1 MTRDERSATL
11 RAGCASSA
19 PADARAFVARTG
31 QSWDLPEPVIEAAQ
45 LATSELVSNSV
56 EHALSGVQVTLALAD
71 DQLRI
76 AVRDHSKSPPVRRI
90 PNTSGAR
97 GRGIALVEA
106 VADEWGVLPHP
117 DGKTVWLVLPA
128 TGNGF
133 VLTDGAARAASP
145 TGVGGSVQADST
157 ANAATQHRPAPP
169 PRPAPRP
176 GRHHRPGRQP
186 RRSQHPGPGRQR
198 QAKTDTAAQAVSP
211 TKTDTTAPA
220 ESATR
225 TDTPAKPETVTPTT
239 PEAVTPAKPE
249 ATAPPTGAPATPQP
263 AVVSAAAPATGGAE
277 STAEP
282 SVLERPEVVEVP
294 EHAAE

>member
-31 QSWDLPEPVIEAAQ
+31 QTWELPEPVIEAAQ

-56 EHALSGVQVTLALAD
+56 EHALSGVQVTLALAG

-76 AVRDHSKSPPVRRI
+76 AVRDHSKAPPVRRV

-106 VADEWGVLPHP
+106 VAEEWGVLPHP

-128 TGNGF
+128 TGNGLMPF
-133 VLTDGAARAASP
+133 DGATQTVGTATAAS
-145 TGVGGSVQADST
+145 
-157 ANAATQHRPAPP
+157 
-169 PRPAPRP
+169 
-176 GRHHRPGRQP
+176 
-186 RRSQHPGPGRQR
+186 
-198 QAKTDTAAQAVSP
+198 AAQA
-211 TKTDTTAPA
+211 
-220 ESATR
+220 TR
-225 TDTPAKPETVTPTT
+225 A
-239 PEAVTPAKPE
+239 E
-249 ATAPPTGAPATPQP
+249 ATAP
-263 AVVSAAAPATGGAE
+263 TGGGSDSKAATVPAAE
-277 STAEP
+277 G

-294 EHAAE
+294 QHAAE

>member
-31 QSWDLPEPVIEAAQ
+31 QSWELPEPVIEAAQ

-106 VADEWGVLPHP
+106 VAQEWGVLPHP

-128 TGNGF
+128 TGNGL
-133 VLTDGAARAASP
+133 VPADGTTA
-145 TGVGGSVQADST
+145 ADST
-157 ANAATQHRPAPP
+157 AKADAPVSTAQTASTAKADAPAGAASTAQTGSAVQTDSPAKADTALAEDTTPAEQPAATPANATPT
-169 PRPAPRP
+169 PA
-176 GRHHRPGRQP
+176 
-186 RRSQHPGPGRQR
+186 
-198 QAKTDTAAQAVSP
+198 TV
-211 TKTDTTAPA
+211 
-220 ESATR
+220 SAT
-225 TDTPAKPETVTPTT
+225 P
-239 PEAVTPAKPE
+239 
-249 ATAPPTGAPATPQP
+249 
-263 AVVSAAAPATGGAE
+263 AAAAAE
-277 STAEP
+277 G